1 MIGRFLEFSVHA
13 PDVLAS
19 IGFYEG
25 LGFEQASTGD
35 AWPYPY
41 AVVTDGRIGIG
52 LHGGELPGSPLL
64 SFVLPDL
71 SSRLDALEAQGIA
84 FDERRLGGDVFNVAE
99 FTAPGGH
106 PVRLLEARTFS
117 PLVRPPGHVSQLGWF
132 EEIALPVADADAAAR
147 WWERL
152 GFVPAE
158 EPEPFPRTGL
168 TSDTVDIALT
178 RPGTLARPALLFS
191 DAAMAE
197 RIEAL
202 RARGIDFARRPPAG
216 LDPAQHALLTAPEG
230 TQLLLSTAE

>member
-1 MIGRFLEFSVHA
+1 MKRVIGAVALLCMAATAHGWPACDARGVQPPVPVQREA
-13 PDVLAS
+13 PAYPPAVRAN
-19 IGFYEG
+19 GVEG
-25 LGFEQASTGD
+25 
-35 AWPYPY
+35 W
-41 AVVTDGRIGIG
+41 V
-52 LHGGELPGSPLL
+52 
-64 SFVLPDL
+64 
-71 SSRLDALEAQGIA
+71 
-84 FDERRLGGDVFNVAE
+84 
-99 FTAPGGH
+99 
-106 PVRLLEARTFS
+106 
-117 PLVRPPGHVSQLGWF
+117 
-132 EEIALPVADADAAAR
+132 EIALPVADADAAAR

-178 RPGTLARPALLFS
+178 RPGTLAQPALLFS

-202 RARGIDFARRPPAG
+202 RARCIGFARRPPAG